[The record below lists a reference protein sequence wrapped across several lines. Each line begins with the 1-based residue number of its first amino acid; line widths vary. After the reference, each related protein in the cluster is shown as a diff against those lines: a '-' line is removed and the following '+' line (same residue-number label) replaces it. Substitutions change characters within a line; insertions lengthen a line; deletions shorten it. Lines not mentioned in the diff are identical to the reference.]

1 MLPPP
6 STTAAAE
13 PPVVSR
19 RRGGWG
25 RRFALL
31 AVLLALL
38 GTLLWAG
45 WYVYNRGFTRKWR
58 EQLAAE
64 LRRRGFDFTAS
75 RLTLNPFEG
84 LVAED
89 ADLYLLDEH
98 HTHLA
103 EINRVAVDINVRHLI
118 QGKSFLNSLD
128 LRDTRLTLPVDMA
141 DPAGPVLK
149 MRHLNAKLSFL
160 PGEVRV
166 TQAQGD
172 FYGLQ
177 ISASGS
183 LLHPESF
190 SPSGTPAG
198 PDERARRRLWAR
210 AITGEVEKVH
220 ADRSPP
226 SLEIRFQGDLA
237 HPGDL
242 RASAQLQG
250 AGLQRGSYRLERL
263 LLRLDYAA
271 GAFHLRQGDLAD
283 RRGSLALIGDF
294 NPANGEARFQVQSGR
309 INPPGVDGR
318 TPPQPGLDVLALAR
332 EFVDPALGRGWTLR
346 DTPRLQIDGR
356 WRVGS
361 PPDAGTTDAAHP
373 VPAAPDLQLTGRL
386 ALGRFAYRLANPER
400 TFDFDHAE
408 TDFSWNGDRWY
419 LRDLRLVRPGNSG
432 PQQIAADVLSEPGQ
446 ARVRL
451 TSTFDPMA
459 FVSLLPAKGRE
470 AAARLEFRDPPRVDL
485 VASGRSLSDPL
496 AMKMEGQLT
505 LGRTRYRGAGL
516 SRLHGDWSLDD
527 GLLSGRHLTL
537 ERDEGVGTADAVV
550 YSFEKH
556 EVRLDNVH
564 TSLDPGTAGVWLDPD
579 VYHSI
584 QPFHFRKPPAL
595 SIHGNVQFDGGRN
608 SHLVTEVSAPGGMD
622 YVFLKRNLP
631 FQSIAGQVVFTEDR
645 LSLNE
650 VRGEIFGGEAKGALN
665 LTLGRVKDYTA
676 SLDWKDLDFARVT
689 KLYFDYDTSKGQMS
703 GWYHF
708 NGVSDDAR
716 TLNGAGTLDIERGNV
731 FAIPFMG
738 PLSTIL
744 GKVMPGLGYDEA
756 HQASAPFVTREG
768 KIFTDK
774 LDVKGLGFSLFGGG
788 WLGYMD
794 NTMDFRIRMNA
805 RGLPGAVLR
814 PVSNLFEYRSQG
826 PLDKP
831 MWRPSVLAAPLA
843 GLVKKPVAAGPVPS
857 PTPSKPR

>member
-1 MLPPP
+1 MPSPPLPPP
-6 STTAAAE
+6 AAAKG
-13 PPVVSR
+13 PAVPR
-19 RRGGWG
+19 RRAGWG
-25 RRFALL
+25 RRFARL
-31 AVLLALL
+31 AVVVALL

-103 EINRVAVDINVRHLI
+103 EINRVAVDINLRHLI
-118 QGKSFLNSLD
+118 QGKDFLNSLD

-141 DPAGPVLK
+141 DPEGPMLK

-177 ISASGS
+177 VSASGS

-198 PDERARRRLWAR
+198 PDERAQRRQWAR
-210 AITGEVEKVH
+210 AITSEIEKVH
-220 ADRSPP
+220 ADHSPP

-237 HPGDL
+237 QPADL

-263 LLRLDYAA
+263 LMKLDYAA
-271 GAFHLRQGDLAD
+271 GAFHLRQGELAD
-283 RRGSLALIGDF
+283 RRGTLSLMGDF
-294 NPANGEARFQVQSGR
+294 TPANGELHFQLQSGGMT
-309 INPPGVDGR
+309 PPGVEPHG
-318 TPPQPGLDVLALAR
+318 TPPPGLDLPALAH
-332 EFVDPALGRGWTLR
+332 EFVDPALGRDWTLR

-356 WRVGS
+356 WRLGS
-361 PPDAGTTDAAHP
+361 PPAVADAAHP
-373 VPAAPDLQLTGRL
+373 LPASPALQLTGRL
-386 ALGRFAYRLANPER
+386 GLGRFTYHPAGPDRS
-400 TFDFDHAE
+400 FDFDRAE
-408 TDFSWNGDRWY
+408 TDFSWSGDRWY
-419 LRDLRLVRPGNSG
+419 LRDLRLVRPGGNG
-432 PQQIAADVLSEPGQ
+432 QQQIAADVLSEPGQ

-451 TSTFDPMA
+451 TSTVDPMG
-459 FVSLLPAKGRE
+459 FVSLLPARGRD
-470 AAARLEFRDPPRVDL
+470 ALARLEFRDPPRVDL
-485 VASGRSLSDPL
+485 VGTGRSLTDL
-496 AMKMEGQLT
+496 ANMKVEGQFA
-505 LGRTRYRGAGL
+505 LGRTRYRGVGL
-516 SRLHGDWSLDD
+516 NKLRGGFTWGD
-527 GLLSGRHLTL
+527 GLLSARKVTL

-564 TSLDPGTAGVWLDPD
+564 TSLDPGQAGVWLDPD
-579 VYHSI
+579 VYHTI

-595 SIHGNVQFDGGRN
+595 SIHGTVQFDGGRN
-608 SHLVTEVSAPGGMD
+608 SHLVTDVSAPGGMD
-622 YVFLKRNLP
+622 YVFLKKNLP
-631 FQSIAGQVVFTEDR
+631 FQSVAGQVVFTEDR
-645 LSLNE
+645 LWINDA
-650 VRGEIFGGEAKGALN
+650 RGEIFGGEVQGALN
-665 LTLGRVKDYTA
+665 LALGRVKDYTA
-676 SLDWKDLDFARVT
+676 SLDVKNLDFARLT
-689 KLYFDYDTSKGQMS
+689 KLYFDYDTSKGQLS
-703 GWYHF
+703 ATYHF
-708 NGVSDDAR
+708 TGTSDDAR
-716 TLNGAGTLDIERGNV
+716 TLRGTGTLDVERGNV
-731 FAIPFMG
+731 FSIPFMG

-744 GKVMPGLGYDEA
+744 GTVVPGLGYDEA
-756 HQASAPFVTREG
+756 HQANATFLTNGG
-768 KIFTDK
+768 KIYTGN
-774 LDVKGLGFSLFGGG
+774 LNVKGVGFSLLGGG

-794 NTMDFRIRMNA
+794 NTMNFHVRMNT
-805 RGLPGAVLR
+805 RGLPGAVLL
-814 PVSNLFEYRSQG
+814 PVSKLFEYRSDG

-831 MWRPSVLAAPLA
+831 VWRPSVLTAPLA
-843 GLVKKPVAAGPVPS
+843 ALVKRPI
-857 PTPSKPR
+857 PTPTPRPANPK